1 MLLGHHAHCRIA
13 GWSAAAIAAL
23 LLPAANR
30 AAAPATP
37 VDPPVVE
44 EVVVSAPEPRYVAP
58 TTRDRIGRIWAP
70 VLINGR
76 GPYRLVL
83 DTGASR
89 SAIVQRV
96 ADDLALPVRPDAIR
110 LRGVTGTAIAPAVQ
124 LDTLQ
129 FGELAVTDTLVPI
142 VADAFGGADGVLGG
156 EGLEG
161 KRIQIEFRRDRV
173 SIARSKRFPAQ
184 PGYSVVPFRY
194 GPTRGMRIEVL
205 VGAVKAVGVIDT
217 GAQATVG
224 NLALREALVRR
235 RGQRDEFQD
244 AVIGVTEDIQHAT
257 RVRIPSITAG
267 ELIVKDAEIAFSD
280 LYIFEHWQLAAR
292 PALLIGMDVLGVLD
306 TLVIDYGLNQLQVRT
321 RR

>member
-217 GAQATVG
+217 
-224 NLALREALVRR
+224 
-235 RGQRDEFQD
+235 
-244 AVIGVTEDIQHAT
+244 
-257 RVRIPSITAG
+257 RVQIPSITAG

-280 LYIFEHWQLAAR
+280 LYIFEHWQLATR